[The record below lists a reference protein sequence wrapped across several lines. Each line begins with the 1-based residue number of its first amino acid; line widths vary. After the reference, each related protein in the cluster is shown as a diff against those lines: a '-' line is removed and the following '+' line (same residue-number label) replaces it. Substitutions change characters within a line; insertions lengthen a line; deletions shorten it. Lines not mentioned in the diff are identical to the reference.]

1 MPEADKILSQHE
13 VDALLSAIDSGAGD
27 SAGAPPAEPYDFRR
41 PSRIPSGPLRFV
53 HALHESFAKALEP
66 ALSGMLL
73 RPVDARLT
81 GVHQLP
87 LGEFLSSLPSPGV
100 LILLSAEPLQGSFL
114 MSIHPSI
121 AGALVERMLG
131 AGKPASAPRDRGF
144 SPLEWK
150 VADTLILRLL
160 AVLAAA
166 WAPVAPVRFHVIS
179 RESDPQ
185 AIKPESVN
193 EPSVAVTLEV
203 AMGDQRGAL
212 DLLFPALSI
221 EPHFDR
227 MAPPAAFSPKAGGA
241 DHGEELSRRLAPAEV
256 EIGVHLPPATIRM
269 KDLQTLRP
277 GDYLVTSHPHADPVQ
292 VSVEGRLKFL
302 ARLGSLKDRKAAK
315 IVASTSDAPTEP
327 TGDLKVMPGGE
338 AGPAAPGPSVREALL
353 KLAVTATVVL
363 AEKSVKLQEVMALKA
378 GDVMEFGRS
387 ADDPLELRVSGRPI
401 ATGTAVRIGEQ
412 FGLKVI
418 SVGGRLAGPSS
429 I

>member
-13 VDALLSAIDSGAGD
+13 VDALLSAIDSGGGD
-27 SAGAPPAEPYDFRR
+27 STAAAPAEPYDFRR
-41 PSRIPSGPLRFV
+41 PSRIPPGPLRFI
-53 HALHESFAKALEP
+53 HAIHESFAKALQP

-73 RPVDARLT
+73 RPVEARLT

-131 AGKPASAPRDRGF
+131 AGKPASTPRDRGF
-144 SPLEWK
+144 SPLEWN

-160 AVLAAA
+160 GSLAAA
-166 WAPVAPVRFHVIS
+166 WAPVAPVHFDVLG

-185 AIKPESVN
+185 TIKTEAVN
-193 EPSVAVTLEV
+193 EPSLAVTLEV
-203 AMGDQRGAL
+203 AMGDQRGSL

-221 EPHFDR
+221 EPYFDK
-227 MAPPAAFSPKAGGA
+227 MTPPAPFSPKKGGEGR
-241 DHGEELSRRLAPAEV
+241 GEELSRRLAPAEV
-256 EIGVHLPPATIRM
+256 DVGVHLPPGTIRM

-277 GDYLVTSHPHADPVQ
+277 GDYLVTSHPCAGPVQ

-315 IVASTSDAPTEP
+315 IIASAADAPTEP
-327 TGDLKVMPGGE
+327 AGDLKVMPGGGT
-338 AGPAAPGPSVREALL
+338 APAAPGPSLREALL
-353 KLAVTATVVL
+353 KLSVTATVVL
-363 AEKSVKLQEVMALKA
+363 AEKSVKIQDVMALKA
-378 GDVMEFGRS
+378 GDVMEFGRP
-387 ADDPLELRVSGRPI
+387 ADDPLELRVSGRSI

-412 FGLKVI
+412 FGLKVT
-418 SVGGRLAGPSS
+418 SVGGRPAGFSS